1 MLLLQS
7 RCLAYAWQTGP
18 LSALEEHFS
27 GKPLPFG
34 TEHAQKM
41 EGCVSCKTRTHSHC
55 HLALSL
61 IWLQPGSPEAE
72 GVQQGPVC
80 FSENS

>member
-41 EGCVSCKTRTHSHC
+41 EGGLCVLQNTDPQSLPPHPQP
-55 HLALSL
+55 HLA
-61 IWLQPGSPEAE
+61 PTR
-72 GVQQGPVC
+72 
-80 FSENS
+80 